1 MSIAT
6 TSSCSTSPALHDAG
20 PLARLNDAFRRSFSG
35 GRVMLTAGIAALPA
49 PTRDAILAAVRGFD
63 RFGPDNDRH
72 GEHDFGALTVAGER
86 VFWKIDAYDRSL
98 AQASPDP
105 SDPAITVRVLTL
117 MLAEEY

>member
-20 PLARLNDAFRRSFSG
+20 PLARLNDDFRRSFSS
-35 GRVMLTAGIAALPA
+35 GRVMLIAGIAALPA
-49 PTRDAILAAVRGFD
+49 PTRDAIMAAVRGFD
-63 RFGPDNDRH
+63 RFEPNNDPY
-72 GEHDFGALTVAGER
+72 GEHDFGAVTVAGEG

-98 AQASPDP
+98 THASPDP
-105 SDPAITVRVLTL
+105 SDPAVTVRILSI